1 MADHDDAPEKIKCLE
16 CGKEFSFLAPHLSK
30 AHQMNARQY
39 RERWGI
45 PLHRPLA
52 SAEHSRQCRENV
64 LRRIR
69 RGEIRPADQLALMA
83 EGRKNAPERA
93 TSTRLHKVAAANVAR
108 VHQIWKH
115 SPLVKVVPDTLRDE
129 AVQRMTARK
138 VTGEKVKDIAAD
150 LNLSVGCLYKWVA
163 SAK

>member
-39 RERWGI
+39 WERWGI
-45 PLHRPLA
+45 PLHTPLA

-69 RGEIRPADQLALMA
+69 RGEILPADQLALMA

-108 VHQIWKH
+108 VHQIWNG
-115 SPLVKVVPDTLRDE
+115 
-129 AVQRMTARK
+129 
-138 VTGEKVKDIAAD
+138 GEGR
-150 LNLSVGCLYKWVA
+150 S
-163 SAK
+163 

>member
-1 MADHDDAPEKIKCLE
+1 MADNDETPDKIKCLE
-16 CGKEFSFLAPHLSK
+16 CGKYFSFLAPHLNK
-30 AHQMNARQY
+30 THQISARQY

-45 PLHRPLA
+45 PLQAPLA

-69 RGEIRPADQLALMA
+69 RGEICPAEQLALMA

-115 SPLVKVVPDTLRDE
+115 SPVVKVVPDALREE
-129 AVQRMTARK
+129 AVRRMAARK

-150 LNLSVGCLYKWVA
+150 LNLSVGCLYKWV
-163 SAK
+163 SLAK

>member
-45 PLHRPLA
+45 PLHTPLA

-93 TSTRLHKVAAANVAR
+93 
-108 VHQIWKH
+108 
-115 SPLVKVVPDTLRDE
+115 
-129 AVQRMTARK
+129 
-138 VTGEKVKDIAAD
+138 D

-163 SAK
+163 DAK

>member
-1 MADHDDAPEKIKCLE
+1 
-16 CGKEFSFLAPHLSK
+16 
-30 AHQMNARQY
+30 
-39 RERWGI
+39 
-45 PLHRPLA
+45 
-52 SAEHSRQCRENV
+52 
-64 LRRIR
+64 
-69 RGEIRPADQLALMA
+69 MA

-115 SPLVKVVPDTLRDE
+115 SPVVKVVPDTLRDE

>member
-69 RGEIRPADQLALMA
+69 GSKRESQKIPSFRMMKIQ
-83 EGRKNAPERA
+83 
-93 TSTRLHKVAAANVAR
+93 STPRL
-108 VHQIWKH
+108 
-115 SPLVKVVPDTLRDE
+115 T
-129 AVQRMTARK
+129 
-138 VTGEKVKDIAAD
+138 
-150 LNLSVGCLYKWVA
+150 
-163 SAK
+163 